1 MRSASDVLDFSC
13 AESNELIDSES
24 LSMPTDPGT
33 RCFFEKVEL
42 SDMESPDITENERLD
57 EGDFGKSLLL
67 EEGVRDVVLGYGKGG
82 GSIVPTPQD
91 WLEGRNAEVPLGL
104 WLSSKGF
111 KLS

>member
-1 MRSASDVLDFSC
+1 MRSASDVFDFSC
-13 AESNELIDSES
+13 AKSNELIDSES
-24 LSMPTDPGT
+24 FNMPTDPGS
-33 RCFFEKVEL
+33 RCFFEKAEL

-57 EGDFGKSLLL
+57 EGDFAKSLLPG
-67 EEGVRDVVLGYGKGG
+67 EGVLDVILGCGKGG
-82 GSIVPTPQD
+82 GSIPQD